1 MIINSL
7 LSFRCGVHKQ
17 ETTFYRRVPVKAL
30 SIAVSDLGLGC
41 FTGGRGNVTSFW
53 TWQQRIDSGQ

>member
-17 ETTFYRRVPVKAL
+17 ETTFYHRVPVKVL
-30 SIAVSDLGLGC
+30 SIAVSDLG
-41 FTGGRGNVTSFW
+41 
-53 TWQQRIDSGQ
+53 